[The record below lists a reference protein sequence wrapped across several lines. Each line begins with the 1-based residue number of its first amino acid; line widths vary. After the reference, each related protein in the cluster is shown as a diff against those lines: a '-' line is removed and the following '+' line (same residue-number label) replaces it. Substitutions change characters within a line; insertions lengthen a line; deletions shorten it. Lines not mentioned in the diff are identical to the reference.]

1 MLSAVLVQL
10 VSGGKFKSMQRRVY
24 RRLKAKIFDLW
35 NKYASNAKRAAQL
48 IDVLA

>member
-24 RRLKAKIFDLW
+24 RRHKARIFDLW
-35 NKYASNAKRAAQL
+35 NKYASNAKTAAQL